1 MGQFTTNHTFLLNRR
16 FFMII
21 NSPYG
26 FIKIIDLTNNFIC
39 IIFAVET
46 ES

>member
-1 MGQFTTNHTFLLNRR
+1 
-16 FFMII
+16 MII
-21 NSPYG
+21 NSPYS
-26 FIKIIDLTNNFIC
+26 FIKIIDLTNSFIC